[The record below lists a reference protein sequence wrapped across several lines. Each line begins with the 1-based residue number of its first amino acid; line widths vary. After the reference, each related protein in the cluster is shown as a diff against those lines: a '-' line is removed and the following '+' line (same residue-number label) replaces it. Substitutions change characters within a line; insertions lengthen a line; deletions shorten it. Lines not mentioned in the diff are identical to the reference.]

1 MQTLGSILKRA
12 QTRKGLAGSYSAE
25 LAEALKGYQRQ
36 QLFVFIA
43 VELLLI
49 IAIAF
54 CAYWLSRGSSN
65 GGTVKALAGL
75 IGLGAGGGLEAVRR
89 VWTQWSQT
97 TLLLILIPQ
106 SSPAQLSSI
115 VETLAKRLK

>member
-1 MQTLGSILKRA
+1 MQTLGSILRRA
-12 QTRKGLAGSYSAE
+12 QDRKALAGSYSAE
-25 LAEALKGYQRQ
+25 LEKALKAYKQQ

-43 VELLLI
+43 VEVFLV

-54 CAYWLSRGSSN
+54 CAYWLSRGSS
-65 GGTVKALAGL
+65 GGGMVKALAGL
-75 IGLGAGGGLEAVRR
+75 IGLGTGGGLEAIRR

-115 VETLAKRLK
+115 VESLAKKLK